1 MALSVCVLVPVPV
14 RVPSRIRLNTTVT
27 EKVCRIITILTN
39 EYACILNIIYLIFSK
54 QIIANMGTGII

>member
-1 MALSVCVLVPVPV
+1 MALSVCVLVPV

-39 EYACILNIIYLIFSK
+39 ELNMHIEHY
-54 QIIANMGTGII
+54 T